1 MTRQPLGPG
10 AGDAPELTGLESLD
24 QDALTE
30 LFNIGLH
37 RAAASLS
44 DLTGQRIIVDLPR
57 LWVCPIAETHDR
69 LLELMNGDL
78 ATVHQIFKGTVTGDA
93 VLVLEYAN
101 AARLA
106 TLLTDGSVGLGG
118 RLDQSAREVLAEVG
132 NVILSSCLSAFGDML
147 HVAVSFSVPRIH
159 VESLDAMLRSLQ
171 VDNSDLQYAL
181 LAATRFRLTEGEVGG
196 FLIVAVGMSSLS
208 LISRALAA
216 REGR

>member
-1 MTRQPLGPG
+1 MNVDDIDR
-10 AGDAPELTGLESLD
+10 
-24 QDALTE
+24 DALTE

-37 RAAASLS
+37 RAASSLS
-44 DLTGQRIIVDLPR
+44 ELTGQRILVDLPR
-57 LWVCPIAETHDR
+57 LWICPIDETYAR
-69 LLELMNGDL
+69 LVEFLDGDL
-78 ATVHQIFKGTVTGDA
+78 ATVHQIFKGSVTGDA

>member
-1 MTRQPLGPG
+1 MTLQPAGPDPSSPLL
-10 AGDAPELTGLESLD
+10 ALAQLD

-69 LLELMNGDL
+69 LIELLHGDL

-93 VLVLEYAN
+93 VLVLEYEN

-106 TLLTDGSVGLGG
+106 TMLTDGGVGIGG

-147 HVAVSFSVPRIH
+147 QVAVSFSVPRIH

-171 VDNSDLQYAL
+171 VDDAELQVAL

-196 FLIVAVGMSSLS
+196 YLIIAVGLTSLG

-216 REGR
+216 REAH

>member
-1 MTRQPLGPG
+1 MSGMPDGVKH
-10 AGDAPELTGLESLD
+10 LD

-44 DLTGQRIIVDLPR
+44 DITNQRIIVDLPR
-57 LWVCPIAETHDR
+57 LWVCPIAETHAR
-69 LLELMNGDL
+69 LLELLHGDL
-78 ATVHQIFKGTVTGDA
+78 ATVHQIFKGSVSGDA
-93 VLVLEYAN
+93 VLVLEYDSAT
-101 AARLA
+101 RLA
-106 TLLTDGSVGLGG
+106 ALLTEGSVAMGG

-147 HVAVSFSVPRIH
+147 QVAVTFSVPRIH
-159 VESLDAMLRSLQ
+159 VESLEAMLKSLQ
-171 VDNSDLQYAL
+171 VDDAEMQFAL

-196 FLIVAVGMSSLS
+196 YLIIAVGLTSLD

-216 REGR
+216 REEG